1 MLKNSFDII
10 ELYENEVRAVEYELY
25 FNNSSSLNITSANFE
40 IFNSNLD
47 VIVSR
52 PCMITGNK
60 ISTLITE
67 DVTATKGDY
76 KIIWTIEINN
86 QIYKNRTNLKIREI

>member
-1 MLKNSFDII
+1 MLKDSFDVI
-10 ELYENEVRAVEYELY
+10 ELYENEVRAIEYELY
-25 FNNSSSLNITSANFE
+25 FNNSSSLNITSANIE

-47 VIVSR
+47 VLISH
-52 PCMITGNK
+52 PCMIIENK

-67 DVTATKGDY
+67 DVTSTKGNY
-76 KIIWTIEINN
+76 KIIWTVEINN